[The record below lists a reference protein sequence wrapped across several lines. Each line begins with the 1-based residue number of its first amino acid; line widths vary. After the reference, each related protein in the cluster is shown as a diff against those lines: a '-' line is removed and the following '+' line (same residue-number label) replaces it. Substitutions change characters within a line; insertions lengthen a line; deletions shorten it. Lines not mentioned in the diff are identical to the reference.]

1 MLPKSMTLFKFSV
14 SVQKEMLMPTN
25 ICVSAKNW
33 PCNFAGNGGPRD
45 ASCKTYRHIS
55 KYLLCSF
62 YALSIIP
69 GLFME
74 PSSKN
79 YISPYL
85 NPQGVHFIRLH
96 EKTTS
101 IKAIEKNNKGKDKL
115 TWLHGNVNLFLKT
128 QAYQVVSNKVKIY
141 I

>member
-1 MLPKSMTLFKFSV
+1 
-14 SVQKEMLMPTN
+14 
-25 ICVSAKNW
+25 
-33 PCNFAGNGGPRD
+33 
-45 ASCKTYRHIS
+45 
-55 KYLLCSF
+55 
-62 YALSIIP
+62 
-69 GLFME
+69 ME

-85 NPQGVHFIRLH
+85 NPQGVHFVRLH